1 MSQELKPGSLSWPKV
16 AALGVAIAI
25 SGDFVGW
32 NYGLA
37 VGGWGGMMLAALAMI
52 VLFWCLTQCL
62 AELAAA
68 MPEAG
73 GFDHY
78 ARRALGP
85 GAGFLAGM
93 AVAIALA
100 VGAGLAMSFA
110 QGYTQ
115 SMFGLGGWGMKLGL
129 LAIVVGL
136 QLRGAHEAGGITLLI
151 GVLTVLVLAVLLLF
165 LAPHFDAARLRTV
178 AGVAGPTL
186 LPGGL
191 RGAAACVP
199 FALFLFLGVE
209 QAAHA
214 ATEMRDMAR
223 SISKAL
229 GTSIAVAAVL
239 GIAVLVIVTGTAG
252 ADPLA
257 GSADPLFAAVMAHGQ
272 EKSATLVARIVGAGA
287 LVAIIG
293 TFFSLA
299 YAGFAPGL
307 PPGAGG
313 LPAGGAASHQ
323 SSRRTG
329 RGAARAGRH
338 RDRDGRLRAGRRD
351 GGVHLPDQRLA
362 PGRAAH
368 LHAAAARGAA
378 AGASLPRTR
387 RRGTGAGRDGVVGHR
402 HGVLLPAA
410 GARAQRRHR
419 RARAAVALFPHPQA
433 GRTAWPVIA

>member
-1 MSQELKPGSLSWPKV
+1 MNQDLKPGTLSWPKV

-37 VGGWGGMMLAALAMI
+37 VGGWGGMMLAAMAMI

-68 MPEAG
+68 MPEGG

-100 VGAGLAMSFA
+100 VGAGLAMSFV

-115 SMFGLGGWGMKLGL
+115 SMFGLGGWGIKLGL
-129 LAIVVGL
+129 LAVVVGL

-151 GVLTVLVLAVLLLF
+151 GVLTVLVLAALLLF
-165 LAPHFDAARLRTV
+165 LAPHFDAAQLRTRIDV
-178 AGVAGPTL
+178 AAPTVF
-186 LPGGL
+186 PGGL

-214 ATEMRDMAR
+214 ATEMQDMAR
-223 SISKAL
+223 SNSKAL
-229 GTSIAVAAVL
+229 GTSITVAAVL
-239 GIAVLVIVTGTAG
+239 GIAVLVIVTGAAG
-252 ADPLA
+252 ADEL
-257 GSADPLFAAVMAHGQ
+257 GKSADPLFAAVMLHGQ
-272 EKSATLVARIVGAGA
+272 AHWATVIARIVGSGA
-287 LVAIIG
+287 LIAIMG

-299 YAGFAPGL
+299 YAASRQIYHLAQAGYL
-307 PPGAGG
+307 PTVFR
-313 LPAGGAASHQ
+313 H
-323 SSRRTG
+323 TNG
-329 RGAARAGRH
+329 RGAPDAALLLLAAIAIVTAGFEADDAMVVFIFLISVSH
-338 RDRDGRLRAGRRD
+338 VIVLLTFMRLRRAAPAMTRPYRAP
-351 GGVHLPDQRLA
+351 GGVILA
-362 PGRAAH
+362 LIATLLSATVMVSCYQLQVRALSVAIAALVLLWLYFVIRKPGD
-368 LHAAAARGAA
+368 ARG
-378 AGASLPRTR
+378 S
-387 RRGTGAGRDGVVGHR
+387 
-402 HGVLLPAA
+402 
-410 GARAQRRHR
+410 
-419 RARAAVALFPHPQA
+419 
-433 GRTAWPVIA
+433 

>member
-151 GVLTVLVLAVLLLF
+151 GVVTVLVLAVLLLF
-165 LAPHFDAARLRTV
+165 LAPHFDAAQLRNT
-178 AGVAGPTL
+178 AGVPAPTV

-299 YAGFAPGL
+299 YAGSRQVYHLAQAGYLPAALRHTNRRGAPDAALLVLAAIAIVTAAFEPDDAMVVFIFLISVSHLVVLLTFMRLRRAAPGL
-307 PPGAGG
+307 
-313 LPAGGAASHQ
+313 
-323 SSRRTG
+323 
-329 RGAARAGRH
+329 ARPY
-338 RDRDGRLRAGRRD
+338 RAP
-351 GGVHLPDQRLA
+351 GGVVLA
-362 PGRAAH
+362 LVATLLSATVMVSCYQLQVRALSVAIAGLALLWLYFLIRKPGEP
-368 LHAAAARGAA
+368 RG
-378 AGASLPRTR
+378 
-387 RRGTGAGRDGVVGHR
+387 
-402 HGVLLPAA
+402 
-410 GARAQRRHR
+410 Q
-419 RARAAVALFPHPQA
+419 
-433 GRTAWPVIA
+433 

>member
-1 MSQELKPGSLSWPKV
+1 MNQDLESGALSWPKV

-37 VGGWGGMMLAALAMI
+37 VGGWGGMLLAALAMI

-68 MPEAG
+68 MPEGG

-93 AVAIALA
+93 AVAIALT

-115 SMFGLGGWGMKLGL
+115 SMFGLGGWTIKLGL
-129 LAIVVGL
+129 LAVVVGL

-151 GVLTVLVLAVLLLF
+151 GVITVLVLAVLLLF
-165 LAPHFDAARLRTV
+165 LAPHFDAARLRTAV
-178 AGVAGPTL
+178 NVPVLTVF
-186 LPGGL
+186 PGGL

-239 GIAVLVIVTGTAG
+239 GLAVLLIATGATG

-257 GSADPLFAAVMAHGQ
+257 GSADPLFAAVMTHGQ
-272 EKSATLVARIVGAGA
+272 SPGASIVARIVGAGA
-287 LVAIIG
+287 LIAIMG

-299 YAGFAPGL
+299 YAASRQIYHLAQAGYLPAALRHTNGRRAPDAALLVLAVIAIATAAFEPDDAMVVFIFLISVSHVIMLLTFMRLRRTAPDLTRPYRAPG
-307 PPGAGG
+307 
-313 LPAGGAASHQ
+313 
-323 SSRRTG
+323 
-329 RGAARAGRH
+329 
-338 RDRDGRLRAGRRD
+338 
-351 GGVHLPDQRLA
+351 
-362 PGRAAH
+362 
-368 LHAAAARGAA
+368 
-378 AGASLPRTR
+378 
-387 RRGTGAGRDGVVGHR
+387 
-402 HGVLLPAA
+402 GVLLALVATVLSATVMVSCYQLQVRALSVAIA
-410 GARAQRRHR
+410 GLVLLWLYFLICKPGEPRGQ
-419 RARAAVALFPHPQA
+419 
-433 GRTAWPVIA
+433 

>member
-1 MSQELKPGSLSWPKV
+1 MNQDLESGALSWPKV

-37 VGGWGGMMLAALAMI
+37 VGGWGGMLLAALAMI

-68 MPEAG
+68 MPEGG

-115 SMFGLGGWGMKLGL
+115 SMFGLGGWTIKLGL

-151 GVLTVLVLAVLLLF
+151 GVITVLVLAVLLLF
-165 LAPHFDAARLRTV
+165 LAPHFDAAHLRTAANV
-178 AGVAGPTL
+178 PVPTIF
-186 LPGGL
+186 PGGL

-239 GIAVLVIVTGTAG
+239 GLAVLLVATGATG

-257 GSADPLFAAVMAHGQ
+257 GSADPLYAAVMTHGQ
-272 EKSATLVARIVGAGA
+272 SPGASVVARIVGAGA
-287 LVAIIG
+287 LIAIMG

-299 YAGFAPGL
+299 YAASRQIYHLAQAGYLPAALRHTNGRRAPDAALLVLAVIAIATAAFEPDDAMVVFIFLISVSHVIMLLTFMRLRRAAPDLTRPYRAPG
-307 PPGAGG
+307 
-313 LPAGGAASHQ
+313 
-323 SSRRTG
+323 
-329 RGAARAGRH
+329 
-338 RDRDGRLRAGRRD
+338 
-351 GGVHLPDQRLA
+351 
-362 PGRAAH
+362 
-368 LHAAAARGAA
+368 
-378 AGASLPRTR
+378 
-387 RRGTGAGRDGVVGHR
+387 
-402 HGVLLPAA
+402 GVLLASVATLLSATVMVSCYQLQVRALSVAIA
-410 GARAQRRHR
+410 GLALLWLYFLIRKPGEARGQ
-419 RARAAVALFPHPQA
+419 
-433 GRTAWPVIA
+433 